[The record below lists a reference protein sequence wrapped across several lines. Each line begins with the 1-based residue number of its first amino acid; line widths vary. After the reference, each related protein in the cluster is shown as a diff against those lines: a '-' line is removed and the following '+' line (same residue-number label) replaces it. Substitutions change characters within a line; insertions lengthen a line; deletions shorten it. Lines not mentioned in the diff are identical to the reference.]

1 MGSIGIAAVA
11 ALLAAMV
18 SPGWAHSPG
27 ELGRELTAK
36 ERYMVVEQSP
46 FPDFRLEDAE
56 GRRVERRD
64 FLGKVMVLYFI
75 YAKCPD
81 VCPLHSELIAEIQA
95 GVNRTPMK
103 DRVAFVSITIDPEND
118 KGEALRAYGP
128 VHGLD
133 AANWVFL
140 TSKEPG
146 ATRTL
151 AAGLRQKFTATDGG
165 LFQHALVSYLIDA
178 KGRLRARYFGLKF
191 DPVNLIVHING
202 LLHEND
208 EKDRNKGG
216 PEAPSWWQRFMGLF
230 TS

>member
-1 MGSIGIAAVA
+1 MNSIGIAVVA
-11 ALLAAMV
+11 ALLTAMV

-27 ELGRELTAK
+27 ELEGKLTAK

-56 GRRVERRD
+56 GRRVDRRD
-64 FLGKVMVLYFI
+64 FLGKVMVLNFI

-103 DRVAFVSITIDPEND
+103 DLVAFVSITIDPEND
-118 KGEALRAYGP
+118 TAEALTAYGP

-146 ATRTL
+146 ATRAL
-151 AAGLRQKFTATDGG
+151 AADLRQKFTATDGG
-165 LFQHALVSYLIDA
+165 LFQHALVTYLIDT

-191 DPVNLIVHING
+191 DPVNMIVHING
-202 LLHEND
+202 LGHEDHN
-208 EKDRNKGG
+208 EDRNKGA
-216 PEAPSWWQRFMGLF
+216 PEAPSWWQRLKALF